1 MALTGTGMLQSVGY
15 NTLPIQVKNLH
26 VNDLTEPNAEKI
38 VSKQLSQLSST
49 NSLLF
54 SCRATFLRKND
65 MKHALIILLTKVMV
79 IVDLESD
86 SVIDIIMLEKLHSSK
101 GVNADNLFVFKI
113 LNEVESPSHEVNNF
127 MAIKIKYNRI
137 KFLAEISSLE

>member
-1 MALTGTGMLQSVGY
+1 MLQSVGY
-15 NTLPIQVKNLH
+15 NTLPIQLKNH
-26 VNDLTEPNAEKI
+26 HIDDLTEPNADKI
-38 VSKQLSQLSST
+38 VSKQLSQLSAT

-86 SVIDIIMLEKLHSSK
+86 SVIDIIMLEKLQSSK
-101 GVNADNLFVFKI
+101 GNSADNLFVFKI
-113 LNEVESPSHEVNNF
+113 INENESPNHEVKNLF
-127 MAIKIKYNRI
+127 YILTKIKFI
-137 KFLAEISSLE
+137 LFLSKNTPPRVEPSST